1 MSNCWELVIGLEIH
15 AQLNTKSKLFSRSA
29 TLFGAEANM
38 QVSFFDAAMP
48 GTLPILNRECVL
60 LAVKAG
66 IALNG
71 TIRKESRFDRKN
83 YFYPDSPQGYQIS
96 QFFLPIVEQGLLS
109 ITSKTGQD
117 LPIRIER
124 IHIEQDAGKSMHE
137 QDPHSTYIDLNRAGI
152 PLIEIVTAPDFRTYE
167 DVEIFL
173 KKLRNILRVCNICD
187 GDLEKGSMRCD
198 ANISI
203 RKKESSFY
211 GTRVEVKNLN
221 SFKKI
226 GKAIRSEF
234 RRQVKILES
243 GGSVF
248 QETRLYDTDKDVTR
262 MMRSKED
269 AQDYRYFP
277 DPDLLPLIIS
287 ETFIDDIKSSMPEL
301 PEEKKLRYSSKMK
314 ISSYYSEVI
323 SVDKN
328 VSDFFDKVALAVSPQ
343 LAASWLVDELF
354 GHLNKANVSFSKSP
368 VDPQRFIGLIR
379 LIEKNTISGK
389 IAKEVLTK
397 MFLSKEDADS
407 IVKKYGL
414 VQISD
419 HNTILEIVTSVL
431 KEHSVQVE
439 QYKGGKE
446 KLLGFFVGKIMQKSK
461 GKFNP
466 KLLNDVLKEKLS
478 N

>member
-1 MSNCWELVIGLEIH
+1 
-15 AQLNTKSKLFSRSA
+15 
-29 TLFGAEANM
+29 
-38 QVSFFDAAMP
+38 
-48 GTLPILNRECVL
+48 
-60 LAVKAG
+60 
-66 IALNG
+66 
-71 TIRKESRFDRKN
+71 
-83 YFYPDSPQGYQIS
+83 
-96 QFFLPIVEQGLLS
+96 
-109 ITSKTGQD
+109 
-117 LPIRIER
+117 
-124 IHIEQDAGKSMHE
+124 
-137 QDPHSTYIDLNRAGI
+137 
-152 PLIEIVTAPDFRTYE
+152 
-167 DVEIFL
+167 
-173 KKLRNILRVCNICD
+173 
-187 GDLEKGSMRCD
+187 
-198 ANISI
+198 
-203 RKKESSFY
+203 
-211 GTRVEVKNLN
+211 
-221 SFKKI
+221 
-226 GKAIRSEF
+226 
-234 RRQVKILES
+234 
-243 GGSVF
+243 
-248 QETRLYDTDKDVTR
+248 